1 MLMYCPH
8 EADGATL
15 DACMTECGTVPEN
28 NITTFS
34 YPADPGDT
42 LACRIAHV
50 TNAAKDTHPN
60 GALRLLHC
68 NHAAGDAAP
77 CLDATP

>member
-50 TNAAKDTHPN
+50 TNAAKDTDPN